1 MQDISKA
8 KATTNATPRTN
19 KDIFTRDLN
28 GELISPDDKDFSQI
42 LAVIENTQ
50 KLVHRLNTQALDKD
64 SVRAVLVKLWA
75 MKWIVALGLS
85 RLFMWILDAISR

>member
-1 MQDISKA
+1 MQDINNKG
-8 KATTNATPRTN
+8 
-19 KDIFTRDLN
+19 KDIFTRDIN

-64 SVRAVLVKLWA
+64 SARGVLVKLWA
-75 MKWIVALGLS
+75 MRWIVALGLS
-85 RLFMWILDAISR
+85 RLFIQILDAISR